1 VTETRATRPFAL
13 LAQRMRAVRPPKWW
27 QEIGFIAIV
36 YYLYSLVRNA
46 VPSHE
51 VGAFDRAATVLSIER
66 WFHVDI
72 EHSVNAFVAHQHWL
86 AYICDY
92 YYATLHFAVTI
103 AVLVW
108 VYVKHPLRYRDMRTV
123 LIVTN
128 LVALIGFWLI
138 SVAPPR
144 MLPGYVDTVIRF
156 HTWGSLASPGLAKES
171 NQFAA
176 MPSLHIGWAL
186 WCAAAIVTL
195 ARRRWVRILGALYPL
210 ATFFVI
216 VGTANHYVLDAVAG
230 AATFMAAVLVQ
241 RLLSGR
247 RTFRRMPDEPA
258 TASEDRALVTV

>member
-1 VTETRATRPFAL
+1 
-13 LAQRMRAVRPPKWW
+13 
-27 QEIGFIAIV
+27 
-36 YYLYSLVRNA
+36 
-46 VPSHE
+46 
-51 VGAFDRAATVLSIER
+51 
-66 WFHVDI
+66 
-72 EHSVNAFVAHQHWL
+72 
-86 AYICDY
+86 
-92 YYATLHFAVTI
+92 
-103 AVLVW
+103 
-108 VYVKHPLRYRDMRTV
+108 
-123 LIVTN
+123 
-128 LVALIGFWLI
+128 
-138 SVAPPR
+138 
-144 MLPGYVDTVIRF
+144 
-156 HTWGSLASPGLAKES
+156 
-171 NQFAA
+171 